1 MNGGG
6 GRAPA
11 LPAPRSPRPRPA
23 PPPPPRRIRFPHPR
37 PGLPV
42 SHWLLRPP
50 VKAGPGG
57 AGAQNGRWRESRV
70 LGARPERPPSPRL
83 ARAQG
88 TATDAAPAPS
98 SPRRTPRCGQM
109 WADVEAGR
117 LHGGGAEGGEEI
129 PPLPW
134 GAGFLLREVLFTQP
148 NKVRRRRRLPA
159 LSASKG

>member
-11 LPAPRSPRPRPA
+11 LPAPRAPAPPRPR
-23 PPPPPRRIRFPHPR
+23 
-37 PGLPV
+37 L
-42 SHWLLRPP
+42 
-50 VKAGPGG
+50 PGG
-57 AGAQNGRWRESRV
+57 SGSRTRGPASPSRTGCSARLSRQGLGVLGPKTAAGGTSRV